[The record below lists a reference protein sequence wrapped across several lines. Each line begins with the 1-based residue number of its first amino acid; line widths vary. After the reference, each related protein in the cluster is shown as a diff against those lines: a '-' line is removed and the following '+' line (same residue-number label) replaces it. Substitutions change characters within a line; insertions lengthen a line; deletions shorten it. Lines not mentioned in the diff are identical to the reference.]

1 MSDHSIPTVLRTQI
15 AGLLQGGHAH
25 MTLDQAVENF
35 PSEFYNVCPPNV
47 DYTPWHL
54 LEHLRIAQW
63 DILDYIRNPDYKL
76 LIWPDEY
83 WPSRSAQADAA
94 AWRHTL
100 DQFRADLNALIG
112 IAQDP
117 TIDLT
122 GPLPFAPEHTYLREM
137 LLVADHNAY
146 HIGEFGI
153 LRQVMGTWR
162 R

>member
-1 MSDHSIPTVLRTQI
+1 MNDTVSAALRTQI

-25 MTLDQAVENF
+25 MTLNQAVEHF
-35 PSEFYNVCPPNV
+35 PPEFYNVCPPNV

-63 DILDYIRNPDYKL
+63 DILDYIRNPDYTL
-76 LIWPDEY
+76 LTWPDEY
-83 WPSRSAQADAA
+83 WPSRSTQADSA

-100 DQFRADLNALIG
+100 DQFRADLNALIA

-122 GPLPFAPEHTYLREM
+122 GPLPHAPEHTYLREL